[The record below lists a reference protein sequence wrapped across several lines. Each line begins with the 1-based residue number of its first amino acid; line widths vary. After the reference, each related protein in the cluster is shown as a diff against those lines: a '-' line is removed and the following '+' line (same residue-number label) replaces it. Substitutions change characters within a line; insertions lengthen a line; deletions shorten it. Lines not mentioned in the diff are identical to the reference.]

1 MLGYSCCCEVTS
13 VVSDS
18 LWSHRRQ
25 PPGSPVPGILQAR
38 TLEWV
43 AISFSNA
50 WKWKVKG
57 KSLSRVRLLVTPWTA
72 AYQAPPSMGFS
83 RWSTGVGCHCLLLN
97 SCWHTSN
104 SSFGVFFGTFCNL
117 PHPQMF
123 PICSW
128 WGTDWISTFQFGFAL
143 CRTPLDKYW
152 LSLVGLMLAY
162 LCFPTVSRL
171 PLDFDFWEMFS
182 SNFLFFR
189 FKKFSPNLKFLHA
202 LTLWSFFFGSI
213 LFYFMDE
220 ISSSSVFQVL
230 FSSLYYACFIWSY
243 FLLF

>member
-1 MLGYSCCCEVTS
+1 M
-13 VVSDS
+13 
-18 LWSHRRQ
+18 
-25 PPGSPVPGILQAR
+25 
-38 TLEWV
+38 
-43 AISFSNA
+43 
-50 WKWKVKG
+50 KG
-57 KSLSRVRLLVTPWTA
+57 KSLSRVQLLATPWPA

-83 RWSTGVGCHCLLLN
+83 RQSTGVGCHCLLRN

-104 SSFGVFFGTFCNL
+104 SSCFFFGTFCNL

-162 LCFPTVSRL
+162 LCFPTVCRL
-171 PLDFDFWEMFS
+171 PLDFAFWEMFS

-213 LFYFMDE
+213 LLYFMDE
-220 ISSSSVFQVL
+220 ISSSSMFQVL
-230 FSSLYYACFIWSY
+230 FSSCIMPVLSGVIFYYFS
-243 FLLF
+243 LFDLVVI